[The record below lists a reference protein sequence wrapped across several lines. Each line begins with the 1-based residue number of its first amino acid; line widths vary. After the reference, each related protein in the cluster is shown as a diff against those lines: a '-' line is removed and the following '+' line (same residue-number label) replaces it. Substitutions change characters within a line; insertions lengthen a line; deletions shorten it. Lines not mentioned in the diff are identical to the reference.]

1 MYLLGNINTKKNNP
15 CIMNVPN
22 HKEHCFFSC
31 LSSIINTKA
40 IAKDEEITD
49 QVSYYIKKKNC
60 HFFVNTIFEGAEW
73 VHN

>member
-1 MYLLGNINTKKNNP
+1 MYQITKNI
-15 CIMNVPN
+15 VF
-22 HKEHCFFSC
+22 FFSC

-49 QVSYYIKKKNC
+49 QVSYYIKKKIVI
-60 HFFVNTIFEGAEW
+60 FVNTIFEGAGW

>member
-22 HKEHCFFSC
+22 HKEHCFFFSC

-49 QVSYYIKKKNC
+49 QVSYYIKKKSC
-60 HFFVNTIFEGAEW
+60 HFCKHHF
-73 VHN
+73 

>member
-1 MYLLGNINTKKNNP
+1 
-15 CIMNVPN
+15 MNVPN
-22 HKEHCFFSC
+22 HKEHCFFFFSC

-49 QVSYYIKKKNC
+49 QVSYYIKKKKIVI
-60 HFFVNTIFEGAEW
+60 FVNTIFEGAGW